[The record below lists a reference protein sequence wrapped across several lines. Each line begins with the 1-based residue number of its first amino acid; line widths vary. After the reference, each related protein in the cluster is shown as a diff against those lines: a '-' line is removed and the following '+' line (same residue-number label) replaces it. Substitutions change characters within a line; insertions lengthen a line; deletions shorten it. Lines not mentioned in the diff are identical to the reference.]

1 MDGTIVGGNVRCL
14 LKLMGTPYF
23 PDTDGK
29 ILFLE
34 AMSGKK
40 EKIVT
45 YFSQLDEAGIFGKV
59 RGILLGTFLELEKDG
74 ETVEEILLKRDFNV
88 RVPVA
93 VTSEI
98 GHGKDSKALLIGGN
112 YKIEDGNLPF
122 MA

>member
-1 MDGTIVGGNVRCL
+1 MAKSKIVKANDNVANAVAGTYKKVENAVVSGYKKVEDTVVGGY
-14 LKLMGTPYF
+14 T
-23 PDTDGK
+23 K
-29 ILFLE
+29 IEDKFIEQYL
-34 AMSGKK
+34 A
-40 EKIVT
+40 
-45 YFSQLDEAGIFGKV
+45 
-59 RGILLGTFLELEKDG
+59 KDG

-112 YKIEDGNLPF
+112 YKIEEGNLPF